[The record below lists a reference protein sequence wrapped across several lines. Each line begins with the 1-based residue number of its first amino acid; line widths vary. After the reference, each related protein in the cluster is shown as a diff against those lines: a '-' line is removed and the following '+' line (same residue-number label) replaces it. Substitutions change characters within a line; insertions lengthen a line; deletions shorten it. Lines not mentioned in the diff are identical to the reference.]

1 MARVKAF
8 KASKASGVERGQR
21 RLNGPQTTGR
31 QYRELSPAGHAVT
44 RQDNMPVPVRDGTRL
59 LADVLRPDAEG
70 RFPALIAA
78 APYPRQVQDLGAPA
92 SIIEAGV
99 SDFWVP
105 RGYAHVIANLRG
117 TVGSGGT
124 YTFFDEQ
131 EREDL
136 FDLVEWVAAQPWC
149 DGNVGMIG
157 ISYYAMSQLAAATQR
172 PPHLKALFPFNV
184 TVRAHEAAYHNGL
197 LNEAFIV
204 PWIHALGVMSAHGD
218 RLYRRGLSRVLRR
231 LLAIP
236 AVHRRFDH
244 VDGVQAHRGLR
255 LISRL
260 RHASHPWDDLLDA
273 VLVEHPTRDEWWDD
287 RDLTGL
293 LAGVDIPVYLGGEW
307 TQVPL
312 HLPGLFASWDALAH
326 NPHVRM
332 SMLGEHSLPWPWESM
347 HIEALAWFDHW
358 LKGRDTGILEGPAIR
373 YWLPGADDWRTADSW
388 PPPATAL
395 ALALNA
401 DGSLATDERPGE
413 RAYATDG
420 ANSMPAQLRWT
431 SDPLS
436 DDVDM
441 VGRPE
446 LHLTAATSAED
457 TAWILLLQ
465 DVAPDGTATDITQG
479 WLRAGMR
486 HGDEPAGQADRRPAL
501 PAPPPIPVPA
511 GEPVDY
517 HIPLVPNARRFRAGH
532 RVRLILTSDDTR
544 PDFQPMM
551 LFSHAPV
558 GAPGVNTV
566 HSGSRLLLPI
576 LDGQ

>member
-1 MARVKAF
+1 MARVKA
-8 KASKASGVERGQR
+8 SGVEPGQR

-31 QYRELSPAGHAVT
+31 QYRELSPALHATT
-44 RQDNMPVPVRDGTRL
+44 REDNVPIPVRDGTRL
-59 LADVLRPDAEG
+59 LADVHRPDADG

-78 APYPRQVQDLGAPA
+78 SPYPRQLQDLGAPTGL
-92 SIIEAGV
+92 IEAGT

-105 RGYAHVIANLRG
+105 RGYGHVIANLRG

-157 ISYYAMSQLAAATQR
+157 ISYYAMSQMAAATQR

-184 TVRAHEAAYHNGL
+184 TVQLRAALYHNGL
-197 LNEAFIV
+197 LSESFFT
-204 PWIHALGVMSAHGD
+204 PWIHSLAVMSAHGD
-218 RLYRRGLSRVLRR
+218 RLYRGGLSRLLRR
-231 LLAIP
+231 FLAIP
-236 AVHRRFDH
+236 AVHRRFDRI
-244 VDGVQAHRGLR
+244 DGVQSTRGLR
-255 LISRL
+255 LISRF
-260 RHASHPWDDLLDA
+260 HHDPHPWNALLDA
-273 VLVEHPTRDEWWDD
+273 VAVEHPDRDEWWDD

-307 TQVPL
+307 TNVPL
-312 HLPGLFASWDALAH
+312 HMPGLFTAWDGLAH

-373 YWLPGADDWRTADSW
+373 YWLPGADQWRTADSW
-388 PPPATAL
+388 PPPATHL

-401 DGSLATDERPGE
+401 DGSLATDERSGV
-413 RAYATDG
+413 RTYATDG
-420 ANSMPAQLRWT
+420 ANSTPGQLSWT
-431 SDPLS
+431 SEPLPE
-436 DDVDM
+436 DVDM
-441 VGRPE
+441 VGYSE
-446 LHLTAATSAED
+446 LRLTATSSATE

-465 DVAPDGTATDITQG
+465 DVGPDGGTTDVTQG
-479 WLRAGMR
+479 WLRGSMR
-486 HGDEPAGQADRRPAL
+486 DVDADASVTGRPVL
-501 PAPPPIPVPA
+501 PMRTHVPVPV
-511 GEPVDY
+511 GEPVHY
-517 HIPLVPNARRFRAGH
+517 RIPLVPNARRFQRGH
-532 RVRLILTSDDTR
+532 RIRLVLTSDDTR
-544 PDFQPMM
+544 ADFHPML

-558 GAPGVNTV
+558 GIASVNTV
-566 HSGSRLLLPI
+566 HSSSRLLLPV
-576 LDGQ
+576 LDVA